1 MNDNQEAGRVA
12 WGITGSGHFLDE
24 CIDLI
29 TKTQNVDV
37 FLSKAVEEVLT
48 MYRFRERLTESG
60 GRVYRDNTESAV
72 PVGQF
77 YLGKYQRLVVAP
89 ATSNTVAKC
98 VAGIS
103 DNLITNLVAQAGKCR
118 IPAIVF
124 ACDTEPVVVTPAPG
138 QMVTVYPRDIDLD
151 CAERLGK
158 FEGVRLVRSMLELEQ
173 ALAEEPTWPG
183 TPCS

>member
-1 MNDNQEAGRVA
+1 MNTGKNETRIA

-24 CIDLI
+24 CIEVI
-29 TKTQNVDV
+29 CATSRVDV

-48 MYRFRERLTESG
+48 MYKFRDRLGDTG
-60 GRVYRDNTESAV
+60 ARVYRDNTESAV

-77 YLGKYQRLVVAP
+77 YLGRYERLVVAP

-103 DNLITNLVAQAGKCR
+103 DTLITNLVAQAGKCR
-118 IPAIVF
+118 IPTIVF

-138 QMVTVYPRDIDLD
+138 QMVTVYPREIDLE
-151 CAERLGK
+151 CAERLGQ
-158 FEGVRLVRSMLELEQ
+158 FEGTRLVRSMQELEQ
-173 ALAEEPTWPG
+173 ALAEEARWPG
-183 TPCS
+183 KRSS